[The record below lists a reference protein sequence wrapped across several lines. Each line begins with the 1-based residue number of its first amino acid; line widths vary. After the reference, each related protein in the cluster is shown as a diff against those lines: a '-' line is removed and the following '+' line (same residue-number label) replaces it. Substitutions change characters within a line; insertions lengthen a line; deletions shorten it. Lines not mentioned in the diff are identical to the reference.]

1 MAAREAA
8 VGRPGPDSAWNPTEA
23 WSGEPGD
30 PGKLVVIIQFGRMAS
45 VPTEIRLALSPS
57 RRFEAID
64 VNEKIA
70 ADSGDLLRRYRK
82 TLYCSLH
89 TTAGYLDQSL
99 SAWMHHHHGRLAQFF
114 DAFHALF
121 PQNAAYHHDQMELR
135 SELSAEQKE
144 VEPRNGDSHLTFIG
158 SGMRNCVTYRNDPP
172 APVYFIDL
180 DGMNG
185 STCRK
190 RKTTIVAYDEED
202 LVARDTFTVPVS
214 RHPLD
219 AVNLFD
225 PKLGLIDR
233 VNALL
238 DRSGLEKGRVDIS
251 LPSVERDAGLTV
263 NEYETLLMQHDL
275 VEVLKDPLKFAV
287 QGGRHMIDDPLAI
300 PSKTINYAKY
310 DVPRVLNS
318 LIEALGWDE
327 SVLERLISKVMA
339 VPARRLLRSRRV
351 TFLASD
357 EDAQGRAQL
366 VRGTYQSPILVQ
378 WRPADSQVR
387 RLEIIVYGLR

>member
-1 MAAREAA
+1 
-8 VGRPGPDSAWNPTEA
+8 
-23 WSGEPGD
+23 
-30 PGKLVVIIQFGRMAS
+30 MAS
-45 VPTEIRLALSPS
+45 APTEIRLALSPS

-70 ADSGDLLRRYRK
+70 ADSGDLLRRYHK

-99 SAWMHHHHGRLAQFF
+99 SARMHHHSGRLAQFF
-114 DAFHALF
+114 DAFHAVF
-121 PQNAAYHHDQMELR
+121 PQNAAYRHDQMELR
-135 SELSAEQKE
+135 SELSEEQKE

-158 SGMRNCVTYRNDPP
+158 SGMRNCVTYRNAPS

-185 STCRK
+185 ATCRQ
-190 RKTTIVAYDEED
+190 RKTTIVAYDDED
-202 LVARDTFTVPVS
+202 VVARDTFTVPVS

-219 AVNLFD
+219 SVNLAD

-233 VNALL
+233 INALL
-238 DRSGLEKGRVDIS
+238 ARTGLEKGRVDIS
-251 LPSVERDAGLTV
+251 LPPSERDARLTV
-263 NEYETLLMQHDL
+263 NEYETLLMKHDL
-275 VEVLKDPLKFAV
+275 VDVLKDPLKFAA
-287 QGGRHMIDDPLAI
+287 QQGRHMMDDPLAI

-310 DVPRVLNS
+310 DVPRLLNS
-318 LIEALGWDE
+318 LLEALHWDE
-327 SVLERLISKVMA
+327 SMLERLISKVMA
-339 VPARRLLRSRRV
+339 VPARRFLRSRRV

-357 EDAQGRAQL
+357 DDDQGRAQL

-378 WRPADSQVR
+378 WRPADGQAR
-387 RLEIIVYGLR
+387 RLEIVVFALR